1 MLQYKLNVRIKV
13 VCALKYYNHYFFL
26 RQAYAGVQMFFT
38 GSETC
43 YIPDLPTSI
52 YGQNLVITSGDFQV
66 LHCGGF
72 NNTNYLRSCLALDV
86 VAKKWVSHSHLTK
99 YRYAA
104 TSVTM
109 PNGVYILGGED
120 SPSTTD
126 FLPKSSQEWIQGP
139 IIPDDGLH
147 QGCSVRISDT
157 EFVLIGGYHTW
168 DRVVKFNIETSE
180 WIPMPNLKI
189 GRRHH
194 GCAMTGKNIIVTGLC
209 HF

>member
-1 MLQYKLNVRIKV
+1 
-13 VCALKYYNHYFFL
+13 
-26 RQAYAGVQMFFT
+26 MFFT
-38 GSETC
+38 GSESC
-43 YIPDLPTSI
+43 YIPQLPTSI

-168 DRVVKFNIETSE
+168 DRVVKFNIESSE

-194 GCAMTGKNIIVTGLC
+194 GCAMTGKNIIVTGLS
-209 HF
+209 HFLNIEYVIIEVFYFTFLL